1 MLPAFHSFTRCRYL
15 ANLQAIARRVLA
27 SSPTIRLILATTTP
41 VDEVKILALKNQSL
55 EDYSKGGPSFAY
67 ARSPRGYAIHRG

>member
-1 MLPAFHSFTRCRYL
+1 M
-15 ANLQAIARRVLA
+15 LA

>member
-1 MLPAFHSFTRCRYL
+1 VT
-15 ANLQAIARRVLA
+15 RVLA

-41 VDEVKILALKNQSL
+41 VDEGRIVALKNQSL

-67 ARSPRGYAIHRG
+67 ARSPRGCDTAAAIPEGDLICYV